1 MGTLREAVKLEH
13 REAERSKRGEANE
26 QGRGR
31 QATKR
36 VTEYRAEADELRREL
51 VDAEA
56 ARYMTP
62 LPHANL
68 ISTDLSALSVILGGS
83 DLRTQACA
91 LLHREAEAA
100 LRKGAAREAEA
111 LRASSEH
118 LRTSLEAEQLARRS
132 SEKELGAS
140 QTRWDKTSAVLD
152 PQTAG
157 RLNCR
162 RV

>member
-1 MGTLREAVKLEH
+1 M
-13 REAERSKRGEANE
+13 
-26 QGRGR
+26 
-31 QATKR
+31 
-36 VTEYRAEADELRREL
+36 
-51 VDAEA
+51 
-56 ARYMTP
+56 
-62 LPHANL
+62 
-68 ISTDLSALSVILGGS
+68 
-83 DLRTQACA
+83 
-91 LLHREAEAA
+91 HREAEAA

-152 PQTAG
+152 PQAAG